1 MCTVGIE
8 VQRAKRGPKGR
19 ERRCGSWGHILGIF
33 TDYSPENIP
42 IDATR
47 IIFLHKKISNSR
59 RPNGQKTLFLRC
71 NICSKFCVVSMS
83 LASRVLRTGILRLC
97 SLHHLQGFWGK
108 PEPLVTQ
115 GPPEADNILRL
126 EQSIKMF
133 SNLGSASFPNNCR
146 IGLSGV

>member
-19 ERRCGSWGHILGIF
+19 ERRWGSWGHILGIF

-42 IDATR
+42 IDTTR
-47 IIFLHKKISNSR
+47 IIFLHKKFQTPAAQMAK
-59 RPNGQKTLFLRC
+59 RPYFFDATFAPSFVWCRCPWRALR
-71 NICSKFCVVSMS
+71 
-83 LASRVLRTGILRLC
+83 ASILRLC